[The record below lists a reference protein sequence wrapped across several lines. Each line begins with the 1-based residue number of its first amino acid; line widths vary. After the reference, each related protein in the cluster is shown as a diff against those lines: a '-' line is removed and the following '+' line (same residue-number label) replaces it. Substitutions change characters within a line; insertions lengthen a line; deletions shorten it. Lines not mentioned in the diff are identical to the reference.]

1 MERKLQI
8 CPKLL
13 FVIILSTFISSCTT
27 LKTLGTQQS
36 AQTEQQLKEK
46 NKELTLK
53 VEQLQQKLLKK
64 QAEINELIFSRQHV
78 AQEAVR
84 FRAKLRSNMGKAE
97 TVANI
102 AEVRTVIKSLSDRP
116 LNEQQ
121 RSLVH
126 DAEQMS
132 TRSVDA
138 LGQNDIDRAF
148 RLSSRSMQLI
158 QPIRSLHKA
167 VQERGNVILITPQTM
182 RVLVDCNVR
191 EAPGMTKVLFTLMG
205 TVEVEA
211 LAYTEKWIKIETKD
225 KRKGWIYYQLLEI
238 VQ

>member
-8 CPKLL
+8 RLTLL
-13 FVIILSTFISSCTT
+13 LVIILSIFISSCTT
-27 LKTLGTQQS
+27 LKILGTQQS
-36 AQTEQQLKEK
+36 AEKEQQLKKK

-64 QAEINELIFSRQHV
+64 QAEINKLIFSRQHV

-102 AEVRTVIKSLSDRP
+102 AEVRAVIKSLSDRP

-121 RSLVH
+121 RSLVYE
-126 DAEQMS
+126 AEQMI

-138 LGQNDIDRAF
+138 LGKNDIDRAF

-158 QPIRSLHKA
+158 QPIHSLHKA

-191 EAPGMTKVLFTLMG
+191 KAPGMTKVLFTLMG
-205 TVEVEA
+205 TVEVKA
-211 LAYTEKWIKIETKD
+211 LAYTGKWIEIETED
-225 KRKGWIYYQLLEI
+225 QKRGWIYYQLLEK